1 MTLTMGNLMTLTTAW
16 LGLDDNLFQTER
28 MMEMKFDTK
37 AIHAGYSPDPAT
49 HSRAVPIYMT
59 SAYAFD
65 SIEHARRLFALE
77 EGGNIYTRIQN
88 PTTDVLESR
97 VAALDGGIG
106 GMAAASGH
114 SAITMAILNIARN
127 GDEIVSAQSIY
138 GGAVNLLSKTLGQL
152 GIKTHFVDAHDPE
165 AFRRATNDRTRAY
178 FIETMGNPLG
188 DVPDIKAIAD
198 IAHEN
203 GIPLIADNTEGT
215 PYLIRPIEHGADI
228 VVYSSTKFLAGNGTV
243 LGGIIVDSGKFRWKD
258 NPRFPDFNQ
267 PDLSYHGIVYADAC
281 GDAAYI
287 TKLRTHILRDIGA
300 SISPFNAW
308 VTLLGIETLG
318 LRMKRHCE
326 NGLAVARFLESHP
339 LVESVSYPALPSS
352 PYHEVAKKYFPNG
365 QSPVYCFDIKGSRE
379 VAAKFCDS
387 LELISIVANLGDSRT
402 ILNCPSVTT
411 HSQLSDD
418 QLASIGLKPGTIRLS
433 VGLEDPDDIIAD
445 LSAALE
451 KCTK

>member
-1 MTLTMGNLMTLTTAW
+1 MINVIM
-16 LGLDDNLFQTER
+16 ER
-28 MMEMKFDTK
+28 MIGMKFDTK
-37 AIHAGYSPDPAT
+37 AIHAGYAPDPAT

-59 SAYAFD
+59 SAYAFE

-77 EGGNIYTRIQN
+77 EGGNIYTRIMN
-88 PTTDVLESR
+88 PTTDVLEKR

-106 GMAAASGH
+106 AMAAASGH
-114 SAITMAILNIARN
+114 SAITMAILNIAN
-127 GDEIVSAQSIY
+127 SGDEIVAARAIY

-188 DVPDIKAIAD
+188 DVPDIRVIAD

-215 PYLIRPIEHGADI
+215 PYLLRPIEHGADI
-228 VVYSSTKFLAGNGTV
+228 VVYSSTKYLSGNGTV
-243 LGGIIVDSGKFRWKD
+243 LGGIIVDGGKFRWKD
-258 NPRFPDFNQ
+258 NPRFPDFNR
-267 PDLSYHGIVYADAC
+267 PDESYHGIVYADAC

-300 SISPFNAW
+300 CISPFNAW

-326 NGLAVARFLESHP
+326 NGLKVAEFLRSHP
-339 LVESVSYPALPSS
+339 MVENVSYPALPSS
-352 PYHEVAKKYFPNG
+352 PYHEVAKKYFMNG
-365 QSPVYCFDIKGSRE
+365 QSPVYCFDIKGTRE

-387 LELISIVANLGDSRT
+387 LEMISIVANLGDSRT

-411 HSQLSDD
+411 HSQLSDE
-418 QLASIGLKPGTIRLS
+418 QLAAIGLKPGTIRLS
-433 VGLEDPDDIIAD
+433 VGLEDPEDIIAD
-445 LSAALE
+445 LAQALE